1 MTAVDGA
8 RREPAA
14 ALEASIRRVRG
25 EPLTGILVAAST
37 AAVLGL
43 VTAAVMPR
51 GPATS
56 LHGLLVIGSGLMV
69 GTVAGVCSTS
79 RWAGVAA
86 ILGYGLA
93 FEIDEPA
100 PSVPPSMASAWTMRM
115 GSSRSRWVGDSTC

>member
-56 LHGLLVIGSGLMV
+56 LHGLLVIGSGLVV

-93 FEIDEPA
+93 FEIGRAGAIGPTIDGVRLDNA
-100 PSVPPSMASAWTMRM
+100 YGVLALALGR
-115 GSSRSRWVGDSTC
+115 DSTC